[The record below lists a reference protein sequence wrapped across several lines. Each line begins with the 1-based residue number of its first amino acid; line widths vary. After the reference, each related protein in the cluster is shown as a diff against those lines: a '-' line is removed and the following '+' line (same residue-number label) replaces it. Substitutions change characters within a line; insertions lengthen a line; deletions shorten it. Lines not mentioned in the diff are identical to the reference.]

1 MDKVQEKRIVKR
13 FFTKR
18 IQDRVIF
25 ELSSEK
31 KRVEALNRLCHDYDK
46 TLIPE
51 YMIEIPT
58 SNSDYQE
65 IATLLKKQ
73 GAPNECYVI
82 SWNEEIDGKK
92 LSLNEALKK
101 VVGYGMPSIVS
112 CIEGS
117 LAYFEAEREVGSPPR
132 FLLKR

>member
-1 MDKVQEKRIVKR
+1 MDIEQEKRIVKK
-13 FFTKR
+13 FFAKR
-18 IQDRVIF
+18 IQDRVLF

-31 KRVEALNRLCHDYDK
+31 KRVEALNRLCHDYGK
-46 TLIPE
+46 TLLPE

-58 SNSDYQE
+58 PNSDYQE
-65 IATLLKKQ
+65 ISTLLKKQ

-82 SWNEEIDGKK
+82 SWNKEVDGKK

-117 LAYFEAEREVGSPPR
+117 LAYFEAEQEAGSPPR

>member
-1 MDKVQEKRIVKR
+1 MDKEHEKRIVKR
-13 FFTKR
+13 FFAKR

-25 ELSSEK
+25 ELSSER
-31 KRVEALNRLCHDYDK
+31 KRVEALNRLCHNYGK
-46 TLIPE
+46 TLLPE

-58 SNSDYQE
+58 PNSDYQE

-73 GAPNECYVI
+73 GAPNDCYVI

-101 VVGYGMPSIVS
+101 VVGFGMPSIIS

-117 LAYFEAEREVGSPPR
+117 LAYFEAEQEMGSPSR
-132 FLLKR
+132 FFLKR